1 MIKKFHLSND
11 PAINVKYP
19 CTCNIHG
26 VQVWEHNVYFSTL
39 KSNLFLTFRDGN
51 TMSIFKKS
59 ATLKS
64 NLMFLMFR
72 DGNTMSIFKN
82 SWPLNLTCFWCSGTG
97 IWCPDQAQW
106 WWVEELVA
114 ICQWA
119 GCTSNISLLQ
129 EIFHSLDCLSKL
141 IFFPDQP
148 VGQGLVH
155 PQELAAEDQGRELV
169 G

>member
-39 KSNLFLTFRDGN
+39 KSNLFL
-51 TMSIFKKS
+51 
-59 ATLKS
+59 
-64 NLMFLMFR
+64 MFR
-72 DGNTMSIFKN
+72 DGNTMSIFKH